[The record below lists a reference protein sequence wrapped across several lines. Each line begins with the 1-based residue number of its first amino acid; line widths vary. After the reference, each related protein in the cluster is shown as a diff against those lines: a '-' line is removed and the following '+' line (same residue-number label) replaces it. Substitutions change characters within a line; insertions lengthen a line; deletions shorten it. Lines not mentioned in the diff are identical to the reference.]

1 LAAHPDVPD
10 VAKAIAPRLAE
21 HYHRLMRRILPFLLL
36 LAACATPQERCIND
50 AAAPYRAALKERAE
64 IAKTLSRGFD
74 YVTEF
79 ETRRV
84 FTRCRTKDG
93 DFYPCWDRETRPV
106 TRRVPIDRSTL
117 EVRDAQLARDLPG
130 LERAA
135 ERGAAACIAALP
147 AEAR

>member
-1 LAAHPDVPD
+1 M
-10 VAKAIAPRLAE
+10 
-21 HYHRLMRRILPFLLL
+21 MRMIPFLLL

-50 AAAPYRAALKERAE
+50 AAAPYRAALKERAA
-64 IAKTLSRGFD
+64 IAKSLSRGFD

-84 FTRCRTKDG
+84 FTHCKVGKDG
-93 DFYPCWDRETRPV
+93 WVPCWDRKTYPV
-106 TRRVPIDRSTL
+106 TRRVPIDRDSLTK
-117 EVRDAQLARDLPG
+117 RDAQLARDLPS

-147 AEAR
+147 EDKA